1 MTEKI
6 TNSQLAHP
14 VLEQVRS
21 STYKINPVIL
31 NRWSPRSMTSEQ
43 LSYDE
48 LMSLFEAARWA
59 PSSVNVQP
67 WRFIYATRN
76 TGEWK
81 ALFNLLV
88 DFNKNWA
95 KNASV
100 LIVVSKKEFEY
111 NGRVIASVMHQF
123 DTGAAGRIWR

>member
-1 MTEKI
+1 M
-6 TNSQLAHP
+6 
-14 VLEQVRS
+14 
-21 STYKINPVIL
+21 IL

-59 PSSVNVQP
+59 PSSVNAQP
-67 WRFIYATRN
+67 WRFIYAARN

-100 LIVVSKKEFEY
+100 LSVVSKKEFEY